1 MLETNRF
8 VRGVVEITMIGKI
21 AKRFIM
27 CLLLVG
33 ALFTTYEAITGVPI
47 TTVIKYMPFI
57 NSTGH
62 PLMNERLLPSFL
74 KPLRAEVLA
83 MTKSV

>member
-57 NSTGH
+57 NRTGH
-62 PLMNERLLPSFL
+62 PLMNERLLAIIS
-74 KPLRAEVLA
+74 KT
-83 MTKSV
+83 TKS